1 MAVKKHKGK
10 NHYGLYLKIY
20 VKIRGKISEVERNCI
35 QSEILFGSI
44 CEALLSLFI
53 PVSFAFINFIG
64 VPFMANKK

>member
-1 MAVKKHKGK
+1 M
-10 NHYGLYLKIY
+10 GLWFRQQMSTHTYHG
-20 VKIRGKISEVERNCI
+20 KIRPCEVNNRGKM
-35 QSEILFGSI
+35 SEILFGSI